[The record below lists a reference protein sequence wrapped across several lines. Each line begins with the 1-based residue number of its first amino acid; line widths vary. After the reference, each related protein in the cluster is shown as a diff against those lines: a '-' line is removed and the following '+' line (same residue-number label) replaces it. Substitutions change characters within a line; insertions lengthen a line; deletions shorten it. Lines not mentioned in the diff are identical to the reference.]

1 MGSAGHS
8 LCVPRAGPVLESGG
22 PFAVYWEDAG
32 DDSAP
37 RRLQSGRDVTVHT
50 RDSVLFPQV
59 QRAKQERLSHFL
71 APLELQAS
79 RDPLGSK
86 GRKVLLKSSLPGYHR
101 ASLVHFSN

>member
-1 MGSAGHS
+1 MLATACVSPEQG
-8 LCVPRAGPVLESGG
+8 LCWRVVAPLLCTGRTRGN
-22 PFAVYWEDAG
+22 
-32 DDSAP
+32 DSAP